1 MPPLRVPSAGSKDDD
16 RRKATE
22 ADLQRAADFAKLG
35 RSVAM
40 DMDAHDK
47 DRNRSL
53 DFREFSRMVREREMA
68 IQTEEALRKR
78 FKAMDL
84 DGSGEISMTEFI
96 KFALKDAYQRSGA
109 RVVELLKEWDEDGNG
124 EIEVAEFAKLVRV
137 LGFDALESEVQE
149 VFDELD
155 GNKSGSLELRELKT
169 KLSERVIEEA
179 AEGDK
184 DYGTLQRHELRQL
197 NWREGAMA
205 AEAKIAAQVQ
215 AVAAAAP
222 VAAEPGALGAMT
234 AKQMAKQLRI
244 ALGDEEGLERVMDLF
259 RVWDTDGDGMI
270 TKKEFRRA
278 VATLG
283 FAEVDKKQIDAL
295 FDRLDKDKT
304 GTIEYREVN
313 QFLGRQALRPPGS
326 PGSPASSP
334 VSPQRPRG
342 SSHEAGP
349 AARLLRHTAL
359 SVENDV
365 PLIEQLT
372 AALATNWGRVTDLF
386 KEWDADGSGTVSPKE
401 FRQAMEAIGLG
412 EHPEAIRYLFES
424 IDIDNSGEVAL
435 DELERAVR
443 PSSVRAAKGELH
455 IGFRPSKAQ
464 RALLAPGPLHA
475 VKVGTAAHRAQAAM
489 VKAEAEAI
497 EAAARAPR
505 PPPTA
510 APLFPSHSPRVLER
524 HERPVSTPR
533 PSTGQ
538 STPRAPLSDTEWFA
552 SVREGAPPSPRDS
565 AMAQAMEELHARREW
580 RRQEQLAAEEAA
592 RQAEAMRAHAMER
605 QAQARAATERG
616 RARGAVPSASF
627 VGVPPS
633 TAPAPSS
640 APAGAAAAGA
650 AGSAGGGAQ
659 ILDLEAQILDLEAE
673 IERLPG
679 EEEERFESGMRNNAM
694 EFLDADED
702 DSGALD
708 FDEFCAMTR
717 KREADDLQRG
727 DHSEIS
733 LKELRRRFN
742 EIDVNR
748 SGSIDRSEFIRFS
761 LLDALSRSR
770 KRVLDLLIEWDDS
783 GDRLVDKLEFRRAL
797 RALGF
802 GFCSDHD
809 IDAVFGS
816 LDEDG
821 SGQLD
826 YRELVN
832 ALRPSTVAQNKFKL
846 RRNAG
851 GRKGNF
857 VGKFTLSATSEM
869 SVVRQLKAA
878 MMANRARVLDLF
890 REWDEDG
897 DGLVDR
903 AEFRKAVRALGF
915 SAARADVDDLFAEFD
930 RDGSGVIE
938 YSELSKLLRE
948 QPTGLAPNR
957 PASRERPEAR
967 GGSAPAA
974 PGGAS
979 ASGGGQSAP
988 PATLWLPREAGL
1000 GAQRA
1005 GSAQRAVALHPR
1017 PQPSVQ
1023 PSARSPRL
1031 LAAAGLLPR
1040 GEAAG
1045 GDSSVYAAMGSSV
1058 YAAGTPTPAVY
1069 KLVVSGQLPP
1079 TYWVGGSSQRGVAGH
1094 ATLRPGLGAREAAS
1108 RYAHERYAAALA
1120 TQSAEMEAFDADEMA
1135 FERRLTKL
1143 SQMMASQQAADGYPC
1158 HDRHGKRLRAHPP
1171 PPRIAEPAYARGGR
1185 IAAGAAAGPPA
1196 ADAAA
1201 ADAAAAELARL
1212 TAEAHVGRD
1221 WAEAR
1226 AVFEEGMRTNA
1237 LEYIAADLDESGLLD
1252 FDEFCK
1258 MVRELEQ
1265 GEFTM
1270 AELRRRFE
1278 ELDVNKNGRI
1288 DRHEFIQ
1295 FSLFESL
1302 GRSAG
1307 RVVDLFISMDRDRNN
1322 AVDKKEFRKAIR
1334 ALGFSPDFYLD
1345 RDVDAVFAALDE
1357 DGSGTMD
1364 MKELTRKLRPGTI
1377 AANKFRLR
1385 KKTQGA
1391 RGQVFG
1397 AHVKLDMSSGEPP
1410 LEQLHRLL
1418 CADRVRIIDLFR
1430 SWDADGN
1437 GQVDRHEFTR
1447 AIQVLGFDAPVQL
1460 AHELFASWDRDGSGV
1475 LEFKELNKVLKHGGV
1490 ARGGAPTATQSGG
1503 TSASAKVAPKT
1514 AAVGEALETL
1524 RASFEAR
1531 SAQLKLSSGRL
1542 NAISAEARDKRER
1555 AVKGHAALLQRQ
1567 LVDALRGPNVLTKVP
1582 AVSARG
1588 PPKAALPALD
1598 GYLLRPES
1606 ARTAPPV
1613 GMLLRPGA
1621 PLTAR

>member
-1 MPPLRVPSAGSKDDD
+1 
-16 RRKATE
+16 
-22 ADLQRAADFAKLG
+22 
-35 RSVAM
+35 
-40 DMDAHDK
+40 
-47 DRNRSL
+47 
-53 DFREFSRMVREREMA
+53 MA
-68 IQTEEALRKR
+68 
-78 FKAMDL
+78 
-84 DGSGEISMTEFI
+84 
-96 KFALKDAYQRSGA
+96 
-109 RVVELLKEWDEDGNG
+109 
-124 EIEVAEFAKLVRV
+124 
-137 LGFDALESEVQE
+137 
-149 VFDELD
+149 
-155 GNKSGSLELRELKT
+155 
-169 KLSERVIEEA
+169 
-179 AEGDK
+179 
-184 DYGTLQRHELRQL
+184 
-197 NWREGAMA
+197 
-205 AEAKIAAQVQ
+205 
-215 AVAAAAP
+215 
-222 VAAEPGALGAMT
+222 
-234 AKQMAKQLRI
+234 
-244 ALGDEEGLERVMDLF
+244 
-259 RVWDTDGDGMI
+259 
-270 TKKEFRRA
+270 
-278 VATLG
+278 
-283 FAEVDKKQIDAL
+283 
-295 FDRLDKDKT
+295 
-304 GTIEYREVN
+304 
-313 QFLGRQALRPPGS
+313 
-326 PGSPASSP
+326 
-334 VSPQRPRG
+334 
-342 SSHEAGP
+342 
-349 AARLLRHTAL
+349 
-359 SVENDV
+359 
-365 PLIEQLT
+365 
-372 AALATNWGRVTDLF
+372 
-386 KEWDADGSGTVSPKE
+386 
-401 FRQAMEAIGLG
+401 
-412 EHPEAIRYLFES
+412 
-424 IDIDNSGEVAL
+424 
-435 DELERAVR
+435 
-443 PSSVRAAKGELH
+443 
-455 IGFRPSKAQ
+455 
-464 RALLAPGPLHA
+464 
-475 VKVGTAAHRAQAAM
+475 
-489 VKAEAEAI
+489 KAEAEAI

-524 HERPVSTPR
+524 QERPVSTPR

-538 STPRAPLSDTEWFA
+538 STPRAPLSDAAWFA
-552 SVREGAPPSPRDS
+552 SVREGAPPSPRES
-565 AMAQAMEELHARREW
+565 AMAQAREELLARREW
-580 RRQEQLAAEEAA
+580 RRQEELAAEEAA

-627 VGVPPS
+627 VGVPPA

-640 APAGAAAAGA
+640 APAGAAAGGAG
-650 AGSAGGGAQ
+650 GAGGGAQ
-659 ILDLEAQILDLEAE
+659 ILNLEAE
-673 IERLPG
+673 IERLPD

-717 KREADDLQRG
+717 KREADDTQRG

-761 LLDALSRSR
+761 LMDALSRSR
-770 KRVLDLLIEWDDS
+770 KRVLDLLHEWDDN

-802 GFCSDHD
+802 SFCSDHD

-816 LDEDG
+816 MDEDG

-857 VGKFTLSATSEM
+857 VGTFTLSATSEM

-979 ASGGGQSAP
+979 ALGGGQSAP

-1000 GAQRA
+1000 GGQRA
-1005 GSAQRAVALHPR
+1005 GAGQHAAVLHPR
-1017 PQPSVQ
+1017 PQ

-1031 LAAAGLLPR
+1031 VAAAGLLPR

-1045 GDSSVYAAMGSSV
+1045 GDSSVYAAMGSSA
-1058 YAAGTPTPAVY
+1058 YAAGTPTPSVY

-1120 TQSAEMEAFDADEMA
+1120 TQAAEMEAFDADEAA
-1135 FERRLTKL
+1135 FDRRLTKL
-1143 SQMMASQQAADGYPC
+1143 SQMLATQQAADGYPC

-1185 IAAGAAAGPPA
+1185 IAAGATAAGATAAGPCPGA
-1196 ADAAA
+1196 AGAAA
-1201 ADAAAAELARL
+1201 ADASPADAAAEELARL

-1226 AVFEEGMRTNA
+1226 AEFEEGMRTNA
-1237 LEYIAADLDESGLLD
+1237 LEYIAADMDESGLLD
-1252 FDEFCK
+1252 FNEFVK
-1258 MVRELEQ
+1258 MVRELEE

-1295 FSLFESL
+1295 YSLFESL

-1345 RDVDAVFAALDE
+1345 RDVDAVFGALDE
-1357 DGSGTMD
+1357 DGSGSMD

-1385 KKTQGA
+1385 KKTQGT

-1397 AHVKLDMSSGEPP
+1397 AHVKLNMTSGEPP

-1460 AHELFASWDRDGSGV
+1460 AHDLFASWDRDGSGV

-1490 ARGGAPTATQSGG
+1490 AQGGAPTTMQQGG

-1582 AVSARG
+1582 AASARG

-1606 ARTAPPV
+1606 ARTAPPA